1 MPKTGNIFPVFMN
14 NLKDL
19 ANIIRNRRAFLK
31 YTQTDMAELTG
42 LSDRTIRSIERGQ
55 HSTTVESW
63 LKVLDVLG
71 LEIQI
76 QFKPLRD
83 ETGKSIL

>member
-1 MPKTGNIFPVFMN
+1 MT

-19 ANIIRNRRAFLK
+19 ANTIRNRRALLK

-42 LSDRTIRSIERGQ
+42 LTDRTIRSIENGE

-71 LEIQI
+71 LEMKI
-76 QFKPLRD
+76 QFKSLND
-83 ETGKSIL
+83 ETRKSIL

>member
-1 MPKTGNIFPVFMN
+1 MS

-19 ANIIRNRRAFLK
+19 ANIIRNRRTLLK
-31 YTQTDMAELTG
+31 YTQADMAELTG
-42 LSDRTIRSIERGQ
+42 LSDRTIRSIESGQ

-71 LEIQI
+71 LEMQI
-76 QFKPLRD
+76 QFKLLND